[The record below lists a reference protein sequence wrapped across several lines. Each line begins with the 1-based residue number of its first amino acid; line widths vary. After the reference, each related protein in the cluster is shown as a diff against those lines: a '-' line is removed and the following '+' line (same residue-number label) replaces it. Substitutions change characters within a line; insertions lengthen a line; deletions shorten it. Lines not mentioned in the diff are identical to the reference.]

1 MRIALHLE
9 YDGKNFCGSQYQ
21 EGVRTVQADLEAA
34 LSTYLRCAPL
44 RVVLAGRTD
53 SGVHASGMIAHFD
66 LPEGVDAGG
75 DAGSEGTDRTVPKP
89 IDLWRLC
96 WASNGILKN
105 DISVVSA
112 CIVPNQFHARFAA
125 LERTYVYRILNRP
138 QRSALDKERHFFV
151 PHPLDLESMQEA
163 SAELLG
169 THDFVAFRSTNA
181 DKTSTLC
188 DVRRSEI
195 LNLGE
200 GELEF
205 WISANHFV
213 YNMVRIIVGTLVEI
227 GLGKRP
233 KTRLTEALSRKDR
246 ELAGPTAPPWGLTLV
261 SIKYPQEYKLF
272 ETENNHIP
280 VPPNEHGQES
290 RK

>member
-9 YDGKNFCGSQYQ
+9 YNGKNFCGSQYQ
-21 EGVRTVQADLEAA
+21 DGVRTVQADLEAA

-53 SGVHASGMIAHFD
+53 SGVHASGMVAHFD
-66 LPEGVDAGG
+66 WPKCGEN
-75 DAGSEGTDRTVPKP
+75 GSSSSSHQEVN
-89 IDLWRLC
+89 LWRLC
-96 WASNGILKN
+96 WALNGILKN
-105 DISVVSA
+105 DLSVVNA
-112 CIVPNQFHARFAA
+112 CSVPDDFHARFSAT
-125 LERTYVYRILNRP
+125 ERTYVYRILNRP
-138 QRSALDKERHFFV
+138 QRSALAKERHFFV
-151 PHPLDLESMQEA
+151 PHPLDVVAMQDA
-163 SAELLG
+163 AAQLIGS
-169 THDFVAFRSTNA
+169 HDFIAFRSTNA
-181 DKTSTLC
+181 DKSSTVC
-188 DVRRSEI
+188 DVRRSEF

-233 KTRLTEALSRKDR
+233 KARLTEALSRKDR

-261 SIKYPQEYKLF
+261 SIKYPPEFKLF

-280 VPPNEHGQES
+280 VQNEPGQEN